1 MLVKIFGMVLAASAF
16 GISLAMMIMGGR
28 WQRIEIAGYR
38 GKRRPWWFYAISLGL
53 IGLYVIALLS
63 FIGGEKTWGGWGV
76 MVFIP
81 AVWAIKGILLVFN
94 PKGRKA
100 VSSISGNEGWIKVGL
115 ARLPVAAILTVL
127 ALFA

>member
-1 MLVKIFGMVLAASAF
+1 MVVKAFGLVLAAGAF

-28 WQRIEIAGYR
+28 WQKIENAGYGGVR
-38 GKRRPWWFYAISLGL
+38 CPWWFYAISLGL
-53 IGLYVIALLS
+53 ISFYVIAIFS

-81 AVWAIKGILLVFN
+81 AVWIVKGILLVFN
-94 PKGRKA
+94 PKGRKV
-100 VSSISGNEGWIKVGL
+100 VSSISGNEGWIKIGL
-115 ARLPVAAILTVL
+115 ARLPVAIILAVF

>member
-1 MLVKIFGMVLAASAF
+1 MLVKIFGLVLAAGAF

-28 WQRIEIAGYR
+28 WQRIEMAGY
-38 GKRRPWWFYAISLGL
+38 GGVRRPWWFYAISLGL
-53 IGLYVIALLS
+53 IGFYVIALVS

-81 AVWAIKGILLVFN
+81 VVWAIKGIVLVFN
-94 PKGRKA
+94 PKGRKV
-100 VSSISGNEGWIKVGL
+100 VSSILGNEGWIKVGL
-115 ARLPVAAILTVL
+115 ARLPVAIILGVF